1 MGQLALV
8 AVGALGE
15 AGGGEEVVAAAL
27 RSPLLGMAPFRIR
40 HCSVPFNRPRR
51 LRKETRGR
59 RGKNLILVLQL
70 ELVGQTRKRIPPR
83 IGGRL
88 IAGAFCL
95 IQVLTT
101 ARAKPFAVCRA
112 EGATR
117 QGE

>member
-27 RSPLLGMAPFRIR
+27 RSPLLGVAPFRIR

-70 ELVGQTRKRIPPR
+70 ELIGQTRKRIPSR
-83 IGGRL
+83 IGRGL
-88 IAGAFCL
+88 IAGTFRL
-95 IQVLTT
+95 IQILTT
-101 ARAKPFAVCRA
+101 ARAKPFTVRHT
-112 EGATR
+112 ESATR